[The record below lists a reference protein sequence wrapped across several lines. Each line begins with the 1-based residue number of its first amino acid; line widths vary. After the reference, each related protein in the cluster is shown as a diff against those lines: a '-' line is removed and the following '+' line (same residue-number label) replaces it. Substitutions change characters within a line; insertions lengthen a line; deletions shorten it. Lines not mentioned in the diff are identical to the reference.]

1 MAKKASRKTLIKK
14 LDTIVSKIIRTRTKL
29 CVQCGS
35 RENLTNGHIFSRR
48 HHSLRWDIREDGNC
62 HTQCWGCN
70 YKHSYDNYDYYK
82 WYEERY
88 GSMAF
93 ETLRAEYRQTKKRS
107 NVELEELYEYM
118 KNKLKQAESK
128 YGSI

>member
-1 MAKKASRKTLIKK
+1 M
-14 LDTIVSKIIRTRTKL
+14 
-29 CVQCGS
+29 
-35 RENLTNGHIFSRR
+35 
-48 HHSLRWDIREDGNC
+48 RWDIREDGNC

-93 ETLRAEYRQTKKRS
+93 EALRAEYRQTKKRS